1 MKIAQIAPPW
11 ITVPPQYYGGTEN
24 VIYNLVEELIGLGHD
39 VTLFAPQDAHTSAR
53 HISFIP
59 KALLNEGVP
68 WQANMKA
75 YYHLYKSLE
84 YTFEHNFDIVHNHLS
99 SSADMYIFPLT
110 ATLTKPHVT
119 TLHGHFP
126 FDRTPDS
133 WIGDADN
140 YFMDWAQNVPLVAS
154 SESARMQ
161 VAYPTQ
167 FVGTVH
173 NGIQIHNYT
182 STCTDKGDYF
192 VWLGRFAPE
201 KGAHLA
207 IEAARQAEVPLI
219 LVGVREQQDQDSMQ
233 YYRYM
238 IEPYIDGEQIR
249 YIGPINMSQKVDILS
264 RARALLNPVE
274 WEEPFGMIQIEA
286 MAAGCPVI
294 AFARGAAPE
303 IVAHGQ
309 TGFLAC
315 NIQDMV
321 HYIARIDE
329 IDRNRVREY
338 ATHHFSART
347 MAENYLR
354 IYTKVITTHAFTH
367 TVPAR
372 VNTAPLSDIKS
383 EDTRDMFSVQL

>member
-11 ITVPPQYYGGTEN
+11 ISVPPQHYGGTEN
-24 VIYNLVEELIGLGHD
+24 VIYNLVEELVALGHD
-39 VTLFAPQDAHTSAR
+39 VTLFAPKDACTSAR

-59 KALLNEGVP
+59 RSLLSEGVP

-75 YYHLYKSLE
+75 YYHLHKSLE

-119 TLHGHFP
+119 TLHGRFP
-126 FDRTPDS
+126 FDRALDS
-133 WIGDADN
+133 WTGDADN
-140 YFMDWAQNVPLVAS
+140 YFMDWAQHVPLVAS
-154 SESARMQ
+154 SESARIQ
-161 VAYPTQ
+161 VVYPAH

-173 NGIQIHNYT
+173 NGIQMRNYT
-182 STCTDKGDYF
+182 STCTDPEDYF

-207 IEAARQAEVPLI
+207 IEAARQAHVPLR
-219 LVGVREQQDQDSMQ
+219 LVGVRDPQDKDSLQ
-233 YYRYM
+233 YYQHM
-238 IEPYIDGEQIR
+238 IEPYIDGKQIR
-249 YIGPINMSQKVDILS
+249 YIGSISMSQKIDLLS
-264 RARALLNPVE
+264 HARGLLNPVE

-286 MAAGCPVI
+286 MATGCPVI

-303 IVAHGQ
+303 IIAHGL
-309 TGFLAC
+309 TGFLAY

-321 HYIARIDE
+321 RSIAQIDK
-329 IDRNRVREY
+329 IDRNKVREY
-338 ATHHFSART
+338 AAHHFSART

-354 IYTKVITTHAFTH
+354 IYANVITAHAFTH
-367 TVPAR
+367 EVSTR
-372 VNTAPLSDIKS
+372 VNTAPLNDTKPESARDILS
-383 EDTRDMFSVQL
+383 AQF